1 MTDRRPSAHDRAG
14 VTMPPSPAP
23 EPAVSAGP
31 RKAGTAE
38 QVRFTTEV
46 LLPLLSVGVIKRR
59 PRVMALAERL
69 QLDRGGVATVRLL
82 RERHGAG
89 PLLMRLAGRS
99 VLLLLDPGDV
109 RRVLDG
115 TPRPFGPASWEKR
128 GALTQFQPHGSL
140 ITRGTERAP
149 RRRLNEEALETDRPL
164 HHLAPTVAGT
174 VGEEARLLA
183 DRCAVTG
190 QLAWDDF
197 AAYWWRT
204 VRRTV
209 LGDAARD
216 DHRLT
221 EELGRLREAANWS
234 VLLPRRRAL
243 RARFLEH
250 LRRRAEGAGPDTLAA
265 AAMARAEETG
275 ADPVSQIAH
284 WLFAF
289 DAAGMT
295 VFRTLALL
303 TTHPEDGRRARDE
316 IGGTGPGT
324 PRTLPFLRAC
334 VLDTVRLW
342 PTTPAVLR
350 QTTEDIEWD
359 GRTVPART
367 TVLAYAPYFH
377 RGDPHAPYADRF
389 TPGMWLD
396 GRARS
401 DPALVPFSGG
411 PGVCPGE
418 NIVLLHTSTW
428 LAAMLGERLTY
439 RLASRVRPS
448 PCRPLPATFNPFGV
462 RFTVH

>member
-23 EPAVSAGP
+23 GPAVSAGP

-38 QVRFTTEV
+38 QVRFATGV
-46 LLPLLSVGVIKRR
+46 LLPLLSAGVIKRR

-69 QLDRGGVATVRLL
+69 QLDRGGVATMRLL

-164 HHLAPTVAGT
+164 HHLAPAVAGT
-174 VGEEARLLA
+174 VEEEARLLA

-197 AAYWWRT
+197 AACWWRT

-221 EELGRLREAANWS
+221 GELGRLREAANWS

-243 RARFLEH
+243 RARFLAH
-250 LRRRAEGAGPDTLAA
+250 LRRRAE
-265 AAMARAEETG
+265 
-275 ADPVSQIAH
+275 
-284 WLFAF
+284 
-289 DAAGMT
+289 
-295 VFRTLALL
+295 
-303 TTHPEDGRRARDE
+303 
-316 IGGTGPGT
+316 
-324 PRTLPFLRAC
+324 
-334 VLDTVRLW
+334 
-342 PTTPAVLR
+342 
-350 QTTEDIEWD
+350 
-359 GRTVPART
+359 
-367 TVLAYAPYFH
+367 
-377 RGDPHAPYADRF
+377 
-389 TPGMWLD
+389 
-396 GRARS
+396 
-401 DPALVPFSGG
+401 
-411 PGVCPGE
+411 
-418 NIVLLHTSTW
+418 
-428 LAAMLGERLTY
+428 
-439 RLASRVRPS
+439 
-448 PCRPLPATFNPFGV
+448 
-462 RFTVH
+462 